1 MPGVQWMN
9 SRKISRAAR
18 CLGAV
23 VVLLPLHAAA
33 LEIAQQGASN
43 DNVASVSAPVN
54 AFATPDEAAT
64 PAYQAR
70 TARNRAAFLDSE
82 LRRAAADVQKLR
94 AALKDERRKTEKL
107 FATLDLEREAN
118 LQAQATISEMQARG
132 TGGAGGGAGGA
143 GGAGGG
149 GGGGGGAGPPR
160 DLSASYGVRATEA
173 GGVSRSA
180 SVGRMSFA
188 AALATPGKGER

>member
-70 TARNRAAFLDSE
+70 TARNRAAFLDFVR
-82 LRRAAADVQKLR
+82 LYYG
-94 AALKDERRKTEKL
+94 ERKV
-107 FATLDLEREAN
+107 REAFDRYVAVDYQQHNPNIADGREAAVAWLLKMTTGSTVRMDIRRITVDGDYAMVHLHASQGPSDPGHIIMN
-118 LQAQATISEMQARG
+118 LFRLQDGIIMEHWDVTQAVPAT
-132 TGGAGGGAGGA
+132 T
-143 GGAGGG
+143 
-149 GGGGGGAGPPR
+149 
-160 DLSASYGVRATEA
+160 AS
-173 GGVSRSA
+173 
-180 SVGRMSFA
+180 GRP
-188 AALATPGKGER
+188 LG

>member
-1 MPGVQWMN
+1 MPGVQWMD

-70 TARNRAAFLDSE
+70 TARNRAAFLDFVH
-82 LRRAAADVQKLR
+82 LYYV
-94 AALKDERRKTEKL
+94 ERKV
-107 FATLDLEREAN
+107 REAFDRYVAVDYQQHNPNIADGREAAVAWLLKMTTGSTVRMDIRRITVDGDYAMVHLHASQGPSDPGHIIMN
-118 LQAQATISEMQARG
+118 LFRLQDGIIMEHWDVTQAVPAT
-132 TGGAGGGAGGA
+132 T
-143 GGAGGG
+143 
-149 GGGGGGAGPPR
+149 
-160 DLSASYGVRATEA
+160 AS
-173 GGVSRSA
+173 
-180 SVGRMSFA
+180 GRP
-188 AALATPGKGER
+188 LG

>member
-1 MPGVQWMN
+1 MN

-70 TARNRAAFLDSE
+70 TARNRAAFLDFVR
-82 LRRAAADVQKLR
+82 LYYG
-94 AALKDERRKTEKL
+94 ERKV
-107 FATLDLEREAN
+107 REAFDRYVAVDYQQHNPNIADGREAAVAWLLKMTTGSTVRMDIRRITVDGDYAMVHLHASQGPSDPGHIIMN
-118 LQAQATISEMQARG
+118 LFRLQDGIIMEHWDVTQAVPAT
-132 TGGAGGGAGGA
+132 T
-143 GGAGGG
+143 
-149 GGGGGGAGPPR
+149 
-160 DLSASYGVRATEA
+160 AS
-173 GGVSRSA
+173 
-180 SVGRMSFA
+180 GRP
-188 AALATPGKGER
+188 LG